1 MFPKFNFNMS
11 SEKLEEYLVKEA
23 KVRLDHGTIF
33 GEQGE
38 GHQRILI
45 ATSET
50 IIRDA
55 LERMEKALNKIPKS

>member
-1 MFPKFNFNMS
+1 MFPKFNFNMN

-33 GEQGE
+33 GERGE

-55 LERMEKALNKIPKS
+55 LERMEKALNKIP